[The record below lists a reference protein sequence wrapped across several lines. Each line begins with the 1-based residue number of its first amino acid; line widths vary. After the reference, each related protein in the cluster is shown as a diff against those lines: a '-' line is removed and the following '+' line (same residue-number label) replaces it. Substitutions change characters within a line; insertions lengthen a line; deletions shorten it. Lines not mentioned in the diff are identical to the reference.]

1 MGGDGGAAPGGGAG
15 SDGMESMPGLDEYQG
30 PLPPPVA
37 DAKIAEGVQMLVGAM
52 GFTDVAAVRA
62 AVRAARGDVNLAVE
76 FLSNGIPPSLQEDL
90 DHATRAQPLSRQR
103 EQEQARAETQR
114 ALAMEMQMQL
124 QETETGSMQV
134 SGDMVSGDVS
144 PAQVMALF
152 ERQE

>member
-1 MGGDGGAAPGGGAG
+1 MGGAGGAAPGGGDG

-30 PLPPPVA
+30 PLPAPVA
-37 DAKIAEGVQMLVGAM
+37 EAKIAEGVHMLVGAM

-76 FLSNGIPPSLQEDL
+76 FLSNGI
-90 DHATRAQPLSRQR
+90 ARQR

-114 ALAMEMQMQL
+114 ALAMEKLSDGEDM
-124 QETETGSMQV
+124 GSMQV
-134 SGDMVSGDVS
+134 SGDMVSGDMS